1 MDPLTATISADPLGV
16 LVAFGAGILSF
27 VSPCVLPLVPGY
39 VSMVSGLSAA
49 ELSATRAQAPSRGRA
64 TSAPPDLGAVASP
77 SASAGPTTI
86 PPANT
91 PTTPTTTTT
100 SAATTAPFAPAARIA
115 LADPGAPVALAD
127 PEAPVALADPR
138 APSPASPASPASPPP
153 VAVTMRPVLRGIGL
167 FIAGFTIVFVALG
180 AAASGIGRL
189 LVSHKETLTHVSGFV
204 VIVLGLVLLL
214 GALPAGF
221 WSRVGAGPRGVLTR
235 MTGQRRFDVRPSTLG
250 TWAAPVMGMAFA
262 FAWTPCIGP
271 VLAVVLG
278 LAEHNGSLAGGV
290 LLLFAYSLGLAVPFL
305 LAGLA
310 FGRLTS
316 AIARARRGLWLVEAV
331 GGTVLVV
338 FGVLL
343 VTDHL
348 GWISTQFTT
357 LLDHIGLKRL
367 STS

>member
-1 MDPLTATISADPLGV
+1 MDPLTATIAPDPLGV

-27 VSPCVLPLVPGY
+27 LSPCVLPLVPGY
-39 VSMVSGLSAA
+39 VCMVSGLSAA
-49 ELSATRAQAPSRGRA
+49 ELTASRGM
-64 TSAPPDLGAVASP
+64 APAPDPDPAAAPAEPGPSESPAASVASGMA
-77 SASAGPTTI
+77 AS
-86 PPANT
+86 
-91 PTTPTTTTT
+91 
-100 SAATTAPFAPAARIA
+100 SVATLAPAAA
-115 LADPGAPVALAD
+115 APAASTT
-127 PEAPVALADPR
+127 P
-138 APSPASPASPASPPP
+138 PAPPP
-153 VAVTMRPVLRGIGL
+153 NDVTMRPILRGIGL
-167 FIAGFTIVFVALG
+167 FIAGFTVVFVALG

-204 VIVLGLVLLL
+204 VILLGLVLLL
-214 GALPAGF
+214 GAVPSGF
-221 WSRVGAGPRGVLTR
+221 WARVGAGPLGVLTR
-235 MTGQRRFDVRPSTLG
+235 ITGERRFDVRPSTLG

-290 LLLFAYSLGLAVPFL
+290 LLLFAYSLGLAVPFVV
-305 LAGLA
+305 AGLA

-316 AIARARRGLWLVEAV
+316 TIARARRGLWIVEVV

-338 FGVLL
+338 FGILI

-357 LLDHIGLKRL
+357 LLDHIGLHRL

>member
-1 MDPLTATISADPLGV
+1 MDPLIASIGPNPLGV

-27 VSPCVLPLVPGY
+27 LSPCVLPLVPGY
-39 VSMVSGLSAA
+39 LSMVTGLSAV
-49 ELSATRAQAPSRGRA
+49 ELAAAPH
-64 TSAPPDLGAVASP
+64 TS
-77 SASAGPTTI
+77 
-86 PPANT
+86 T
-91 PTTPTTTTT
+91 PVV
-100 SAATTAPFAPAARIA
+100 S
-115 LADPGAPVALAD
+115 
-127 PEAPVALADPR
+127 
-138 APSPASPASPASPPP
+138 
-153 VAVTMRPVLRGIGL
+153 MRPVLRGIGL
-167 FIAGFTIVFVALG
+167 FIAGFTVVFVALG

-204 VIVLGLVLLL
+204 VILLGLILLL
-214 GALPAGF
+214 GALPAGL
-221 WSRVGAGPRGVLTR
+221 WARVGAGPRGVLTR
-235 MTGQRRFDVRPSTLG
+235 ISGQRRFDVRPSTLG
-250 TWAAPVMGMAFA
+250 TWAAPIMGMAFA

-290 LLLFAYSLGLAVPFL
+290 LLLFAYSMGLAVPFL

-316 AIARARRGLWLVEAV
+316 VIARARRGLWLVEAV
-331 GGTVLVV
+331 GGTVLIV
-338 FGVLL
+338 FGILL

>member
-1 MDPLTATISADPLGV
+1 MDPLPLTATISADPLGV

-27 VSPCVLPLVPGY
+27 LSPCVLPLVPGY

-49 ELSATRAQAPSRGRA
+49 ELTATRGTKGTKGTNGTRGTAPSRGTA
-64 TSAPPDLGAVASP
+64 TSAFTSPGVVALPGATGTPIDHAVPGGTVATIAPPVSP
-77 SASAGPTTI
+77 
-86 PPANT
+86 
-91 PTTPTTTTT
+91 
-100 SAATTAPFAPAARIA
+100 AAAHPAPA
-115 LADPGAPVALAD
+115 
-127 PEAPVALADPR
+127 
-138 APSPASPASPASPPP
+138 SASPPP
-153 VAVTMRPVLRGIGL
+153 TASAPPGAVSMRPMLRGIGL
-167 FIAGFTIVFVALG
+167 FIAGFTLVFVALG

-189 LVSHKETLTHVSGFV
+189 LVSHKEALTHVSGFV
-204 VIVLGLVLLL
+204 VILLGLVLLL
-214 GALPAGF
+214 GTVPAEF
-221 WSRVGAGPRGVLTR
+221 WARLGAGPLGVLAR
-235 MTGQRRFDVRPSTLG
+235 ITGERRFQVRPSTLG

-310 FGRLTS
+310 FGRLTT

-331 GGTVLVV
+331 GGAVLVV
-338 FGVLL
+338 FGILL

-348 GWISTQFTT
+348 GWISTQFTH
-357 LLDHIGLKRL
+357 LLDHIGLSRL

>member
-1 MDPLTATISADPLGV
+1 MDPLTATIAPDPLGV

-49 ELSATRAQAPSRGRA
+49 ELTATKRVAPSGGTA
-64 TSAPPDLGAVASP
+64 TSAPPTPGTVGSP
-77 SASAGPTTI
+77 VASAGP
-86 PPANT
+86 AT
-91 PTTPTTTTT
+91 PRA
-100 SAATTAPFAPAARIA
+100 SVATAPPIT
-115 LADPGAPVALAD
+115 PGAP
-127 PEAPVALADPR
+127 PAPV
-138 APSPASPASPASPPP
+138 P
-153 VAVTMRPVLRGIGL
+153 VPMRPMLRGIGL
-167 FIAGFTIVFVALG
+167 FIAGFTVVFVALG

-204 VIVLGLVLLL
+204 VILLGLILLL

-221 WSRVGAGPRGVLTR
+221 WARVGAGPRGVLTR
-235 MTGQRRFDVRPSTLG
+235 IAGQRRFDVRPSTLG

-316 AIARARRGLWLVEAV
+316 VIARARRGLWLVEAV
-331 GGTVLVV
+331 GGAVLVV
-338 FGVLL
+338 FGILL

>member
-1 MDPLTATISADPLGV
+1 MDALTATISADPLGV

-49 ELSATRAQAPSRGRA
+49 ELTATRALAPSGGIA
-64 TSAPPDLGAVASP
+64 TPAPIAPDLVGSPVAS
-77 SASAGPTTI
+77 
-86 PPANT
+86 
-91 PTTPTTTTT
+91 
-100 SAATTAPFAPAARIA
+100 
-115 LADPGAPVALAD
+115 ADPATHGASVDPATHGTSVATVASIATVPPIAAAPSVALA
-127 PEAPVALADPR
+127 P
-138 APSPASPASPASPPP
+138 APSPSPDPSPSPPSPP

-167 FIAGFTIVFVALG
+167 FIAGFTVVFVALG

-221 WSRVGAGPRGVLTR
+221 WARVGAGPRGALTR
-235 MTGQRRFDVRPSTLG
+235 LTGERRFDVRPSTLG

-316 AIARARRGLWLVEAV
+316 VIARARRGLWLVEAV
-331 GGTVLVV
+331 GGTVLLV

>member
-1 MDPLTATISADPLGV
+1 MDPVTAVIAPDPLGV

-27 VSPCVLPLVPGY
+27 LSPCVLPLVPGY

-49 ELSATRAQAPSRGRA
+49 ELTATRVSLAGSGTQA
-64 TSAPPDLGAVASP
+64 L
-77 SASAGPTTI
+77 
-86 PPANT
+86 
-91 PTTPTTTTT
+91 
-100 SAATTAPFAPAARIA
+100 TTAPVVTGTAVGTGTPA
-115 LADPGAPVALAD
+115 VT
-127 PEAPVALADPR
+127 
-138 APSPASPASPASPPP
+138 
-153 VAVTMRPVLRGIGL
+153 TMRPMLRGIGL
-167 FIAGFTIVFVALG
+167 FIAGFTVVFVALG
-180 AAASGIGRL
+180 AAASGIGHL
-189 LVSHKETLTHVSGFV
+189 LVSHRETLTHASGFV
-204 VIVLGLVLLL
+204 VILLGLVLLL
-214 GALPAGF
+214 GTVPASF
-221 WSRVGAGPRGVLTR
+221 WARLGAGPLGVLTR
-235 MTGQRRFDVRPSTLG
+235 VNGQRRFDVRPSTLG

-316 AIARARRGLWLVEAV
+316 ALARARRGLWVVEAV
-331 GGTVLVV
+331 GGAVLVV
-338 FGVLL
+338 FGLLL

-357 LLDHIGLKRL
+357 LLDHIGLSRL
-367 STS
+367 SKS

>member
-1 MDPLTATISADPLGV
+1 MEPLTGVIAPDPLGV

-27 VSPCVLPLVPGY
+27 LSPCVLPLVPGY

-49 ELSATRAQAPSRGRA
+49 ELTATRVS
-64 TSAPPDLGAVASP
+64 L
-77 SASAGPTTI
+77 AGGT
-86 PPANT
+86 
-91 PTTPTTTTT
+91 
-100 SAATTAPFAPAARIA
+100 APAA
-115 LADPGAPVALAD
+115 
-127 PEAPVALADPR
+127 
-138 APSPASPASPASPPP
+138 
-153 VAVTMRPVLRGIGL
+153 VTTRPMLRGIGL
-167 FIAGFTIVFVALG
+167 FIAGFTVVFVALG
-180 AAASGIGRL
+180 AAASGVGRL

-214 GALPAGF
+214 GTVPTRF
-221 WSRVGAGPRGVLTR
+221 WSRLGAGPLRVLTR
-235 MTGQRRFDVRPSTLG
+235 LNGEHRFDVRPSTLG

-316 AIARARRGLWLVEAV
+316 AIARARRGLWIVEAV
-331 GGTVLVV
+331 GGGVLVI

-357 LLDHIGLKRL
+357 LLDHLGLSRL